1 MILKASEPAT
11 VITIREAEMIVKLFD
26 IDGTEMDLEELMAL
40 HDMRR
45 RLIGEIGETYR
56 RRMEYEFNRAMERA
70 WSERMEETTSS
81 DRLTAATFSR
91 GEGLRR
97 TGEGLRG
104 EESEGAAV

>member
-11 VITIREAEMIVKLFD
+11 VITIREAELIVKLFD

-56 RRMEYEFNRAMERA
+56 RRMEYEFNRKMN
-70 WSERMEETTSS
+70 
-81 DRLTAATFSR
+81 
-91 GEGLRR
+91 EGV
-97 TGEGLRG
+97 
-104 EESEGAAV
+104 GA